1 MPLCHCATVPR
12 SSNTQLRIAS
22 PLVVGV
28 ESFVIGLLLFI
39 TGHQSITQGALS
51 HLTTL
56 GASLTTLSSQMYIFA
71 VHAPPEMIGGLK
83 SSMTESIAC
92 SLAPLGGG
100 AVYTRVKDNNTDNKK
115 RKHKGGSGLRTV
127 PPRGNASRRFWVWRG
142 RSEHA
147 VGSLSSCI

>member
-1 MPLCHCATVPR
+1 MPLCHCATELEHTASHRFTSCCWGGKFCDWTIAVYNWPLEYHTGSTVAFNNTWSLADNTLISNVYLRSACTPR
-12 SSNTQLRIAS
+12 NDWWSEIVNDRVNS
-22 PLVVGV
+22 V
-28 ESFVIGLLLFI
+28 
-39 TGHQSITQGALS
+39 
-51 HLTTL
+51 
-56 GASLTTLSSQMYIFA
+56 
-71 VHAPPEMIGGLK
+71 
-83 SSMTESIAC
+83 
-92 SLAPLGGG
+92 LAPLGGG